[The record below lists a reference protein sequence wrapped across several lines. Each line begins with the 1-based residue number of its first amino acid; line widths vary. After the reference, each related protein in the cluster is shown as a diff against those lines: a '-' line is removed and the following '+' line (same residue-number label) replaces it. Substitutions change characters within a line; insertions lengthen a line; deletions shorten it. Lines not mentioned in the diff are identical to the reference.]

1 MRNIVEKIHTLMT
14 VAKKLAEHANVKT
27 NQIDATSFRNIVE
40 LIHTYKQDAPK
51 LADYAVG
58 HHIHN
63 TISLNYF
70 RIEWIILEFI

>member
-1 MRNIVEKIHTLMT
+1 MEKIHTLMT

-58 HHIHN
+58 HHIYN
-63 TISLNYF
+63 TIPLNHLKM
-70 RIEWIILEFI
+70 EWIMIEFI